1 MGQKVL
7 VMKDL
12 SPIMELSGSPFI
24 STVALARCR
33 GALGTA
39 KLFQQFPAT
48 VEKPLKRLAGAQA
61 QAHRAKATVSIGG
74 AFGAHE
80 RDLC

>member
-1 MGQKVL
+1 ML

-12 SPIMELSGSPFI
+12 SPIMDLSGSPFI
-24 STVALARCR
+24 NTVALARCR

-39 KLFQQFPAT
+39 KLFQQLPAT
-48 VEKPLKRLAGAQA
+48 IEKPLKRLARAQG
-61 QAHRAKATVSIGG
+61 QLHRAKATMLIRV